1 MEHNANPWLACVVD
15 TLNRT
20 VVKVLEIYLPLTY
33 NRILTDDE
41 LRQNRKVDEIRYR
54 GNFADYANL
63 TVVNAQPDG
72 LAEGETAQGSM
83 ADGDYELTGSMTF
96 TAAPVVVG
104 GRTLRPRHTVET
116 KVDGVWTRKARVFGG
131 ACTLS
136 AGAALLATA
145 L

>member
-1 MEHNANPWLACVVD
+1 MDIYVGNLAYA
-15 TLNRT
+15 T
-20 VVKVLEIYLPLTY
+20 
-33 NRILTDDE
+33 TDDE

-72 LAEGETAQGSM
+72 LADGETAQGSM

-136 AGAALLATA
+136 AGAAPQRLTWTWEKVPGLTISVR
-145 L
+145 